1 MKNPLLALL
10 AFSALSAAYAQE
22 TDQALL
28 AYQRNFAKAALETKS
43 QLVEKAASEKS
54 PAMGPFYVSALEF
67 ALRNAE
73 LLKDERALPLIAA
86 SAARAVGEAKFVE
99 ALPILRRVFMA
110 FREPN
115 VRAASLGSMAVLG
128 KGDSQ
133 VVETLNQFL
142 ANQNN
147 LYRSGLAPDLQ
158 TLSACIDAL
167 AVLGD
172 GSSYASLFATMLA
185 DYPQEI
191 RFRAA
196 EALRLIRGDYKKFL
210 IDVVKR
216 NPPAEKAVA
225 FRTGMD
231 NPAFSASERGELAE
245 AALDIS
251 LSLFPTRPDEQ
262 SAVSELRYSAVRELA
277 ALRWTRATTL
287 VVKNFYRVQTDFG
300 KDEGLKD
307 RFVEAIVCLGAMA
320 SSEAA
325 QALSLQLGLINADM
339 ERTRTF
345 DQDILLAAI
354 ASLGDLGDK
363 VAFDYLLYIGYL
375 SYPDIIKNAA
385 REALNRLK
393 W

>member
-1 MKNPLLALL
+1 MKKPFLALAAL
-10 AFSALSAAYAQE
+10 SLALSASPQE
-22 TDQALL
+22 PDQLL
-28 AYQRNFAKAALETKS
+28 LSYQRNFAKADLETKAA
-43 QLVEKAASEKS
+43 LVEKAASERG
-54 PAMGPFYVSALEF
+54 AALGAFYVSALEF
-67 ALRNAE
+67 ALRNAD
-73 LLKDERALPLIAA
+73 LLKDERSLSVLAA
-86 SAARAVGEAKFVE
+86 SAARAVGEAKHAD
-99 ALPILRRVFMA
+99 ALPVLRRVFMA
-110 FREPN
+110 FRDPS
-115 VRAASLGSMAVLG
+115 VRSASLGSMAVLG

-147 LYRSGLAPDLQ
+147 LYRSALSPDLQ
-158 TLSACIDAL
+158 TLGACIDAL
-167 AVLGD
+167 AALGD
-172 GSSYASLFATMLA
+172 SSSYPSLFATMLA
-185 DYPQEI
+185 EYPQEI

-216 NPPAEKAVA
+216 NPPAEKAAA
-225 FRTGMD
+225 FRAGMD

-245 AALDIS
+245 AALEIS
-251 LSLFPTRPDEQ
+251 LSLFPTDPAEAN
-262 SAVSELRYSAVRELA
+262 AVSELRYAAVRELA
-277 ALRWTRATTL
+277 SLRWTRATTL

-300 KDEGLKD
+300 KDALLKE
-307 RFVEAIVCLGAMA
+307 RFIEAIACLGAMA

-339 ERTRTF
+339 ERSRSF
-345 DQDILLAAI
+345 DQDVLLAVIGA
-354 ASLGDLGDK
+354 LGDLGDK

-375 SYPDIIKNAA
+375 SYPDNIKAAA

>member
-1 MKNPLLALL
+1 MKKAIFALLALSL
-10 AFSALSAAYAQE
+10 SLSAFPQE
-22 TDQALL
+22 PEQAVLS
-28 AYQRNFAKAALETKS
+28 YQRNFAKADLETKAE
-43 QLVEKAASEKS
+43 LVVKAAAERG
-54 PAMGPFYVSALEF
+54 AALGPFYVSALEF
-67 ALRNAE
+67 ALRNAD
-73 LLKDERALPLIAA
+73 LLKDERALSSLA
-86 SAARAVGEAKFVE
+86 SSASRAVGESKHVE
-99 ALPILRRVFMA
+99 ALPTLRRVFMA
-110 FREPN
+110 FRDPS
-115 VRAASLGSMAVLG
+115 VRIASLGSMAVLG

-147 LYRSGLAPDLQ
+147 LYRSALAPDLQ
-158 TLSACIDAL
+158 TLGACIDAL

-216 NPPAEKAVA
+216 NPPAEKATA

-245 AALDIS
+245 AALDIT
-251 LSLFPTRPDEQ
+251 LGLFPTRPDELN
-262 SAVSELRYSAVRELA
+262 AISELRYAAVRELA

-300 KDEGLKD
+300 KDALLKD
-307 RFVEAIVCLGAMA
+307 RFTEAILCLGAMA

-339 ERTRTF
+339 ERSRDF
-345 DQDILLAAI
+345 DQDILLAVIGA
-354 ASLGDLGDK
+354 LGELGDK

-375 SYPDIIKNAA
+375 SYPDNIKAAA